1 MVWSFINIFRNLCVE
16 IYNLLW
22 LCLWCGRRWE
32 GGEGLFFNFLYG
44 EGVLF
49 FIFLY
54 IVLIKMIFVW
64 FILYCKKVIYVFI

>member
-22 LCLWCGRRWE
+22 LCLWCGR